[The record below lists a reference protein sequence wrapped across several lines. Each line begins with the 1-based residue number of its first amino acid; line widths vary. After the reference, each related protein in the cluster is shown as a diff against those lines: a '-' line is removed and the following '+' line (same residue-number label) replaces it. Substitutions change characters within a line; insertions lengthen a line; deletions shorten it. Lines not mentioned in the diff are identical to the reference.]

1 MQVTRMNG
9 LWQKAC
15 HSSGTTMVGVLAAG
29 VVYLGLISRAF
40 AQAVQTNPLVEYV
53 SPSRPCSDAT
63 PNSTTQTNIG
73 DSGSIT
79 APSWGD
85 ALKPNIRTSSG
96 DRLVSFEQEY
106 GMGEESSSTFGKVLQ
121 AAKYGLD
128 KMCFTMQEATKKLE
142 FKYDTAEATSGIL
155 GGDAGEPQ
163 YHLPVFGKFSHAQLQ
178 TVVTVHDPQT
188 GQTFFGVKLA
198 IPFGPGGQEA
208 FESPHSETRQH
219 QPAS

>member
-1 MQVTRMNG
+1 
-9 LWQKAC
+9 
-15 HSSGTTMVGVLAAG
+15 MVNPRTV
-29 VVYLGLISRAF
+29 
-40 AQAVQTNPLVEYV
+40 AQEAQPNRLVEYI
-53 SPSRPCSDAT
+53 SPIRLSSDAT
-63 PNSTTQTNIG
+63 PSSTTQTNIA

-79 APSWGD
+79 APSWGEI
-85 ALKPNIRTSSG
+85 LKPNTGTSG

-106 GMGEESSSTFGKVLQ
+106 GLGEESGSTFGRVLQ

-128 KMCFTMQEATKKLE
+128 KMCFTVQEAAKKLE
-142 FKYDTAEATSGIL
+142 FKYDTSEASSGIL

-163 YHLPVFGKFSHAQLQ
+163 YSLPVFGRFSHAQLQ

-188 GQTFFGVKLA
+188 GQTFMGVELR

-208 FESPHSETRQH
+208 FGAPRDETRQR

>member
-1 MQVTRMNG
+1 MNG

-15 HSSGTTMVGVLAAG
+15 HSSGTTLVGVLAAG
-29 VVYLGLISRAF
+29 VVYLGLISRTF
-40 AQAVQTNPLVEYV
+40 AQAAQTNPLVEYV
-53 SPSRPCSDAT
+53 SPSRPPSDAT

-85 ALKPNIRTSSG
+85 VLKPNIRTSSS

-106 GMGEESSSTFGKVLQ
+106 GMGEESSSTFRKMLQ

-128 KMCFTMQEATKKLE
+128 KMCFTVQEAAKKLE
-142 FKYDTAEATSGIL
+142 FTYDTSEASSGVL

-163 YHLPVFGKFSHAQLQ
+163 YSLPVFGRFSHAQLQ
-178 TVVTVHDPQT
+178 TQVTVHDPQT
-188 GQTFFGVKLA
+188 GQAFIGVKLA

-208 FESPHSETRQH
+208 FEAPRGETRQR